1 MMMEPEDERI
11 DNYRQ
16 LKEILE
22 NGLEKAGA
30 MDNLH
35 ECKGVLIDI
44 QQHFKGLKLFREDR
58 EELYNRLQEAF
69 QEVNLKIEAEK
80 QTFEIDAEVNY
91 NDLSSRT
98 SEVLKLFNQG
108 TDTRTIWNRL
118 IEVQNEVRNKK
129 LRRED
134 RSELLEKLQDAFS
147 LIKMEREDQQQKFRT
162 EANISYQKLKKL
174 VEEGLR
180 LAEESHEYKETR
192 EFLKKIQSEFKG
204 VKMVHEQREELYS
217 RLQTAF
223 DILSARVNDFFHN
236 KKKNWE
242 TKMSFT
248 ISRFDAENFEL
259 QQNLDNEKQYLGELY
274 DQLDILTSA
283 GRDQMAILALKARI
297 TSVENSIELKID
309 QIQKNQNDRD
319 ELKLRLEQ

>member
-1 MMMEPEDERI
+1 MMMEPEDERH

-16 LKEILE
+16 LKELLE
-22 NGLEKAGA
+22 AGLNKIRE

-35 ECKGVLIDI
+35 EIKGVLIDI

-69 QEVNLKIEAEK
+69 LAVNTRIEAEK
-80 QTFEIDAEVNY
+80 LAFEAVAETNF
-91 NDLSSRT
+91 NELNFRT
-98 SEVLKLFNQG
+98 SEVLKSFDEG
-108 TDTRTIWNRL
+108 ADSRTIWNQL
-118 IEVQNEVRNKK
+118 IEVQNEIRIKK
-129 LRRED
+129 MNRED
-134 RSELLEKLQDAFS
+134 RQELLGKLQDAFS
-147 LIKMEREDQQQKFRT
+147 LIKLEREEQQQKFQS
-162 EANISYQKLKKL
+162 EASLNYQKLKKL
-174 VEEGLR
+174 VDEGLKQ
-180 LAEESHEYKETR
+180 AEESHEYKETR

-204 VKMVHEQREELYS
+204 AKMVHEQREELYS

-223 DILSARVNDFFHN
+223 DLLSRRLDDFFHN

-259 QQNLDNEKQYLGELY
+259 QQNLEKEKQFLDELY

-297 TSVENSIELKID
+297 TSVENSINLKNR
-309 QIQKNQNDRD
+309 QIQKNQQDRD
-319 ELKLRLEQ
+319 ELQSRFGQ